1 MCFNVVDYM
10 TSNSSIPYHNTD
22 SSSPA
27 TPIPIQFPANVPVK
41 AVLDGLSV
49 PLPYTWEMWMQ
60 FRAPG
65 FSLATEAI

>member
-10 TSNSSIPYHNTD
+10 TSNSSIPYHSTD

-49 PLPYTWEMWMQ
+49 PLPYTREM
-60 FRAPG
+60 
-65 FSLATEAI
+65 